1 MSYKDM
7 IYKPIKSIVNA
18 FERMP
23 NGTFVPYGDP
33 DKICYAMTKK
43 AYEKNEWK
51 DLLLGNKTSDG
62 DYRLY
67 GPNFFQD
74 AYAVKIVGAGFAYVE
89 ATEYFDLIERGL
101 FPFYKDI
108 KDEKIVEGV
117 YKALEEIYEEGIP
130 YDVFSATYFLH
141 CFYFQLSPGHL
152 EIPFMINTDIL
163 EKAKESIKRIE
174 WPDDE
179 DFLHQLEKFAFGI
192 KENTG
197 HDMELGFE

>member
-7 IYKPIKSIVNA
+7 INKPIKSIVTA
-18 FERMP
+18 FKRMP
-23 NGTFVPYGDP
+23 EGTFVAYGDP

-89 ATEYFDLIERGL
+89 ATDYWYLIEDGL
-101 FPFYKDI
+101 FALYEDT
-108 KDEKIVEGV
+108 KDEKIVDGI
-117 YKALEEIYEEGIP
+117 YKALEEIYDEAIP
-130 YDVFSATYFLH
+130 YDVFSATYFLYW
-141 CFYFQLSPGHL
+141 FYSYLEPGHSKM
-152 EIPFMINTDIL
+152 PFMIKTDIL
-163 EKAKESIKRIE
+163 EKAKESIKNIE

-179 DFLHQLEKFAFGI
+179 DFLHI
-192 KENTG
+192 
-197 HDMELGFE
+197 